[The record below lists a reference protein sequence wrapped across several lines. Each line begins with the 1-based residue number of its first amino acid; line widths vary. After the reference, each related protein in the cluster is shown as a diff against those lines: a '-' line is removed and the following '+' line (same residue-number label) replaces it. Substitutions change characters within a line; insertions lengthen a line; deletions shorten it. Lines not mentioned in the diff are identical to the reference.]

1 VPLKNVELLRLGYRI
16 RGARKVLGYGQKGF
30 AVKCG
35 LGWSYLGEV
44 ERGERN
50 ITFGILCAIC
60 LGLECDIA
68 TITKDIPHLA
78 AAVEGNTVTHAWF
91 DGKTDQLRVTSRSE
105 VETLRTNASDYLL
118 DPQASRLPPRYAG
131 GLERLLAPYSSRAES
146 GDHVDKFAQEIADEA
161 AGNTLYF
168 LDGLSRRLYETCSRI
183 IRETGRPQEPAL
195 TLQHGRVRAAT

>member
-1 VPLKNVELLRLGYRI
+1 LAPHVIRLRPRCDGALWLIYFDIRI
-16 RGARKVLGYGQKGF
+16 EPQPSALSQCF
-30 AVKCG
+30 D
-35 LGWSYLGEV
+35 L
-44 ERGERN
+44 
-50 ITFGILCAIC
+50 
-60 LGLECDIA
+60 
-68 TITKDIPHLA
+68 
-78 AAVEGNTVTHAWF
+78 EGNTVTHAWF